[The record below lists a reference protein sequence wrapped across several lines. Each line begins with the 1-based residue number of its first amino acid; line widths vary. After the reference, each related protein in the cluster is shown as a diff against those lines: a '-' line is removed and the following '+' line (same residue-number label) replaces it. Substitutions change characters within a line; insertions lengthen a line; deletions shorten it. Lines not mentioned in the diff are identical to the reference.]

1 MHLAAACGVTVV
13 ALFGNANP
21 PRVWH
26 PYGPRHRVIQR
37 MQGIFAIKVVDIA
50 AAVREASPSSV
61 DAELKLRLED
71 PGA

>member
-1 MHLAAACGVTVV
+1 
-13 ALFGNANP
+13 
-21 PRVWH
+21 
-26 PYGPRHRVIQR
+26 